1 MKKFMLTILACGLVS
16 MAMAQTPEEKAA
28 LKAQKAALKAAQK
41 EAKGQMND
49 GISLRDAVNLLY
61 NTNQTERAKGEKA
74 NQELIAENEASIK
87 SKSSEALD
95 LLTKALASGHLEE
108 KKLFDT
114 YKALEDVGAQL
125 LNPELN
131 KAAANQPFDTL
142 TFAKA
147 VDAVSEGCYG
157 VITYGNKKD
166 EMQKPTVLA
175 DELKMPKLM
184 TYYAYLCQFYITGKN
199 LPGACDAL
207 DKYAAFGKKYPVV
220 AEDEA
225 VKNPSMPISQFAFNI
240 YLTAYNSKDFATCEK
255 YYELASQYSDEASHN
270 FVMSSRPQMYKE
282 QGDTVKW
289 VQALKDVADKNPDSE
304 AAETAI
310 QNLLSIYSNRGNAE
324 LTKIADE
331 MLAKYPNSKVTNYGK
346 GYSLFAQEMYDEGYA
361 YFLKSL
367 EIDPNYANAIYMAG
381 TCKYRN
387 ALSNYYKYIDSKKYK
402 TQAEMNKAEETY
414 VKSYFRDAQKH
425 FEHLREL
432 KPEDAG
438 QWAGPLENIYKN
450 IGMPEKAAE
459 MRSLSEGL

>member
-28 LKAQKAALKAAQK
+28 MKAEREALKAAQK
-41 EAKGQMND
+41 EAKSQMND
-49 GISLRDAVNLLY
+49 GIKLRDAVNLLY
-61 NTNQTERAKGEKA
+61 NANQTERGKGEKA
-74 NQELIAENEASIK
+74 DQDLISKNEAAIK
-87 SKSSEALD
+87 KQSLEAHE
-95 LLTKALASGHLEE
+95 LLTKALASGHVAE
-108 KKLFDT
+108 KKLFEA
-114 YKALEDVGAQL
+114 YKALEDVSTQL

-131 KAAANQPFDTL
+131 KAAASQPFDTL

-147 VDAVSEGCYG
+147 VDGVSDGCYG
-157 VITYGNKKD
+157 VITHGNKKD
-166 EMQKPTVLA
+166 ELQKPTVLA

-199 LPGACDAL
+199 LPAACVAL
-207 DKYAAFGKKYPVV
+207 DKYVAFPQKYPAV

-225 VKNPSMPISQFAFNI
+225 VKNPSMPVSQFAFNI
-240 YLTAYNSKDFATCEK
+240 YLTAFNAKDFSVCEK
-255 YYELASQYSDEASHN
+255 YYELASQYPDEASHN
-270 FVMSSRPQMYKE
+270 FVLSSRPQMYKE
-282 QGDTVKW
+282 VGDTVKW
-289 VQALKDVADKNPDSE
+289 VQALKDVADKNPDSD

-324 LTKIADE
+324 LTKVADE

-346 GYSLFAQEMYDEGYA
+346 GYSLFSQELYDEGYA
-361 YFLKSL
+361 YFLKAL
-367 EIDPNYANAIYMAG
+367 EIDPGYVNAIYMAG

-387 ALSNYYKYIDSKKYK
+387 ALSNYYKYIDNKKYK
-402 TQAEMNKAEETY
+402 TQAEMSQAEETY
-414 VKSYFRDAQKH
+414 VKAYFRDAQKH

-432 KPEDAG
+432 KPEDVS